1 MPWPS
6 STELGHRGEPGD
18 GGWLG
23 AGVLPASAE
32 LSAEPVPRGRA
43 TRPNRGWPQQTTE
56 RNSGAALTPRPA
68 VSIRAWPRAGAGPAE
83 RPPLAGTACGW
94 LGSPEAMGSGL
105 ACATRAGAG
114 AGGGADA
121 VPPGVA
127 VAGRAGGT
135 EALPGRAFG
144 GGGASL
150 GSCDGVLSTGGAG
163 RLTAGGASF
172 GFVTGGLPVPGPK
185 GCPICDAG
193 GLAPARTPAASA

>member
-18 GGWLG
+18 GGSLG
-23 AGVLPASAE
+23 AGPLPASAE

-43 TRPNRGWPQQTTE
+43 TRPNRGWPQQTGE
-56 RNSGAALTPRPA
+56 RNSGAALTPGAA
-68 VSIRAWPRAGAGPAE
+68 VSVRGWPRARAGPAE
-83 RPPLAGTACGW
+83 RPPLPCTACGW
-94 LGSPEAMGSGL
+94 LGSAEVRGL
-105 ACATRAGAG
+105 VCATRAGAG

-127 VAGRAGGT
+127 VAGRDGGT

-144 GGGASL
+144 GGGA
-150 GSCDGVLSTGGAG
+150 GFGRCDGVLSTAGAG
-163 RLTAGGASF
+163 CLTAGGAWV
-172 GFVTGGLPVPGPK
+172 GVVTGGLPVPGPK
-185 GCPICDAG
+185 GCPIWDAG

>member
-94 LGSPEAMGSGL
+94 LGSPEAMRSGL
-105 ACATRAGAG
+105 ACATPAGAG

-127 VAGRAGGT
+127 VAGRAGG
-135 EALPGRAFG
+135 
-144 GGGASL
+144 GASS

-172 GFVTGGLPVPGPK
+172 VFVTGGLPVPGPK